1 MFSKQNQQIQK
12 MLCEAMDGK
21 GVSEL
26 LSCHG
31 DTAEEFVGRGHSQ
44 QAAGRA
50 AEFSALAFW

>member
-1 MFSKQNQQIQK
+1 

-21 GVSEL
+21 GVSDL